1 MNTTSTLDRRH
12 GGAAQDADEAPGS
25 DRPHDEQTGSDPGHG
40 HGHGVGPDRPP
51 AGAEP
56 VLLHRRRGALAL
68 VGVGAAVAAAG
79 YAWRFATGD
88 SGLLGLVVAA
98 VLAPIAVAHLA
109 AWWDARVPLLVADET
124 GIRLREGA
132 TWSGLRWDE
141 VADVRLAPQRL
152 PRRDARLDVAT
163 RDGDHRPLPLALVDP
178 ADLRALPEALRGLA
192 PVPVDVLVAEPTE
205 TETGEADAVL
215 ERPDP
220 VEARPDEDAVD
231 SDADARADEP
241 ADEPTERTDEPTDEP
256 TERTDEPTDEPTD
269 ESTEVTETSESDDAS
284 GESAPAPAGTTDRQE
299 WFRALR
305 RRLLPAARSSRPAVT
320 VRTAPDEAADDSTA
334 TDSGETGNDALDT
347 APTEAPTEP
356 RETTERVEPDTSRD
370 RGAARADVSVEPSA
384 DGVGRSGALDEREL
398 RDSFPGRVPLV
409 LEETPVVAAST
420 PDPVLAPAPEHHQ
433 EVVIGA
439 QLVQARRRL
448 RLGVDDLAE
457 RTRIRPH
464 VIEAVEEDDF
474 SACGGDVY
482 ARGHLRVLARVLGI
496 DADVLVQE
504 YDRRYSTGPV
514 TARKV
519 FEAELAGPGRSMR
532 TTNGGPRWSVLVGVV
547 LVLVLLWS
555 LVRLFAPSVADSPG
569 GNGQGADRSSPRATA
584 TAAAGSTEDAAAL
597 FAGMGQRVAS
607 TRLRLVGTSTA
618 VGTPVTVRTADGA
631 VVFRGS
637 IGAGE
642 SERLQVAGAATVIAA
657 DAAAVTAQVNGRPVG
672 PLGEAGKPVR
682 RTLGG

>member
-1 MNTTSTLDRRH
+1 MNTTSTLDRLH
-12 GGAAQDADEAPGS
+12 GGADQDAAPARSS
-25 DRPHDEQTGSDPGHG
+25 DQPHEEQTGNDTGRGHG
-40 HGHGVGPDRPP
+40 AGSDRPP
-51 AGAEP
+51 AGTEP

-152 PRRDARLDVAT
+152 PRRDARLDVAI
-163 RDGDHRPLPLALVDP
+163 RGGGHRPLPLALVDP
-178 ADLRALPEALRGLA
+178 ADVRALPEALRGLA
-192 PVPVDVLVAEPTE
+192 PVPVDVVVADPAETEKETE
-205 TETGEADAVL
+205 TEADAAEAVPESPPATTEPVEPRPAEADV
-215 ERPDP
+215 DT
-220 VEARPDEDAVD
+220 DEHTEVIETPA
-231 SDADARADEP
+231 SDDEP
-241 ADEPTERTDEPTDEP
+241 GEP
-256 TERTDEPTDEPTD
+256 
-269 ESTEVTETSESDDAS
+269 S
-284 GESAPAPAGTTDRQE
+284 PAPVGTTDRQE

-305 RRLLPAARSSRPAVT
+305 RRLVPAARSSRPAVT
-320 VRTAPDEAADDSTA
+320 AGRAPSETEDGSRVETDLLDSVPPEA
-334 TDSGETGNDALDT
+334 L
-347 APTEAPTEP
+347 TEPTEP
-356 RETTERVEPDTSRD
+356 IEPIELTELDNDRD
-370 RGAARADVSVEPSA
+370 AGAARADVFVQPSTEA
-384 DGVGRSGALDEREL
+384 AAPSGVPGEREL

-409 LEETPVVAAST
+409 LEEVTAGATST
-420 PDPVLAPAPEHHQ
+420 PDPVLVPTAEPAQ
-433 EVVIGA
+433 DVVIGA
-439 QLVQARRRL
+439 QLVQARRRV
-448 RLGVDDLAE
+448 RLSVDDLAE

-464 VIEAVEEDDF
+464 VIEAIEEDDF

-496 DADVLVQE
+496 DADVLVRE

-569 GNGQGADRSSPRATA
+569 GNGQGADRGSPRAAAATA
-584 TAAAGSTEDAAAL
+584 TRSTEGAAAL
-597 FAGMGQRVAS
+597 FAGMGERIVS
-607 TRLRLVGTSTA
+607 TRLRLVGTA
-618 VGTPVTVRTADGA
+618 AAAGTPVTVRTADGA

-637 IGAGE
+637 LGAGE

-657 DAAAVTAQVNGRPVG
+657 DAGALTAQVNGRSVG